1 MSSAQLDLLA
11 KYTACDVSDALLKL
25 NVPGAGF
32 IPDIVHFS
40 PKTTESFPNP
50 VGDKPHL
57 KDPAD
62 KNASKIA
69 PGTPY
74 ADLVNPETIV
84 VLSQPEGQ
92 ACAVVGGINGVR
104 MEQLGAKGVLVSGR
118 VRDLDTLRGLKI
130 PVWSKG
136 TSSVGAGA
144 QTKAYAVGYPV
155 ELGDVT
161 VVSVSPCIFR
171 CFTGSY
177 HWPTMALLEMPF
189 VGEKE
194 DQTIAVVIPK
204 DKVDA
209 VLELIPKLVDADE
222 KCMAD
227 VLAGGTVK
235 EAFATHRGQ

>member
-1 MSSAQLDLLA
+1 MFATLRRLSPFTMSSAKLDLLA
-11 KYTACDVSDALLKL
+11 KYTACDISDALLKL
-25 NVPGAGF
+25 DVPGAGF
-32 IPDIVHFS
+32 IPDIGSTVHFA
-40 PKTTESFPNP
+40 PKTTSSFPNP
-50 VGDKPHL
+50 IGSNPEL
-57 KDPAD
+57 KEPAD
-62 KNASKIA
+62 KDASKIA

-74 ADLVNPETIV
+74 ADLVNPSTIV

-92 ACAVVGGINGVR
+92 SCAVVGGINGVR

-118 VRDLDTLRGLKI
+118 VRDLETLKGLKI

-161 VVSVSPCIFR
+161 VVSGDIIMLDPDENS
-171 CFTGSY
+171 
-177 HWPTMALLEMPF
+177 
-189 VGEKE
+189 
-194 DQTIAVVIPK
+194 AVVIPK

-209 VLELIPKLVDADE
+209 VLELVPKLTEADE

-235 EAFATHRGQ
+235 EAFAKHRGQ

>member
-25 NVPGAGF
+25 DVPGAGF
-32 IPDIVHFS
+32 IPDIGPLKTGTTRVVAPASTVHFS
-40 PKTTESFPNP
+40 PKTTSSFPNP
-50 VGDKPHL
+50 IGDKPEL
-57 KDPAD
+57 KEPAD

-92 ACAVVGGINGVR
+92 ACAVVGGINGAR
-104 MEQLGAKGVLVSGR
+104 MEQLGAKGILVSGR
-118 VRDLDTLRGLKI
+118 VRDLDTLNGLKI

-155 ELGDVT
+155 EIGEVT
-161 VVSVSPCIFR
+161 VVSGDVVMLDPAENS
-171 CFTGSY
+171 
-177 HWPTMALLEMPF
+177 
-189 VGEKE
+189 
-194 DQTIAVVIPK
+194 AVVIPK

-235 EAFATHRGQ
+235 EAFAKHRGQ